1 MPAPLRA
8 ILTATDVAMLSDL
21 RIADS
26 VPYRVRDRAH
36 MVLMN
41 ADGWNVLA
49 LADAFKCHEHTVR
62 AAVKNWN
69 AEGLYGLWDKE
80 GRGSKPKWQP
90 ADLDYLIECLNE
102 DERTYNSQQLAVK
115 LWEARQVKLSPDRI
129 RRLLKKRGIAGNAP
143 VKVTETAK
151 TSKPSSA
158 LRPS

>member
-8 ILTATDVAMLSDL
+8 IVTATDEAMLSDL

-41 ADGWNVLA
+41 ADGWSVCDLSE
-49 LADAFKCHEHTVR
+49 AFKCHEHTVR
-62 AAVKNWN
+62 SAIKKWN

-129 RRLLKKRGIAGNAP
+129 RRLLKKKDIVGNGR
-143 VKVTETAK
+143 VKVTETDK
-151 TSKPSSA
+151 TLTLKSS